1 MGNHVNKKQEQAE
14 KEKGLPDLL
23 KSQRIQREK
32 EKQSKWVYDESY
44 PVKTSKLLKK

>member
-1 MGNHVNKKQEQAE
+1 MGNHVNKSQEIE
-14 KEKGLPDLL
+14 DEIRKLPDLR
-23 KSQRIQREK
+23 KKQRIQREK